1 MAAKKGKRA
10 GAHVGNRLADM
21 SLPPEL
27 RGRRSGGRA
36 ADPVPAQMQHGGT
49 PAGRRRARDGERKMH
64 RARVTSAPQGPARVP
79 EQEPREYIRPG

>member
-1 MAAKKGKRA
+1 VARKGTGRQQ
-10 GAHVGNRLADM
+10 HLADM

-36 ADPVPAQMQHGGT
+36 ADPVPAQMQRGGT

-64 RARVTSAPQGPARVP
+64 RARRRG
-79 EQEPREYIRPG
+79 